1 MKRLSLLVVYLSLLA
16 IGSSWAEE
24 KVVDAK
30 DEPHHRPK
38 FVNEVVRVVDVELM
52 SAAAVIVGA
61 VIEPG
66 LRAHCRVAGIRGGLL
81 TIHADQPALL
91 FPLKQRFGAA
101 IERRLAQ
108 SRKTAGVRRVAFQWG
123 TEGMPLM

>member
-1 MKRLSLLVVYLSLLA
+1 MIDQRKQLEWVQRNRGKAYQAPRLDDLVEQFS
-16 IGSSWAEE
+16 
-24 KVVDAK
+24 
-30 DEPHHRPK
+30 RQ
-38 FVNEVVRVVDVELM
+38 VRVVDVELL

-91 FPLKQRFGAA
+91 FPLKQRFAGA

>member
-1 MKRLSLLVVYLSLLA
+1 MVNQRKQLEWVQQNRGKAYQAPRLDELVEQFS
-16 IGSSWAEE
+16 
-24 KVVDAK
+24 
-30 DEPHHRPK
+30 RQ
-38 FVNEVVRVVDVELM
+38 VRVVDVELLT
-52 SAAAVIVGA
+52 AAAAIAGA

-91 FPLKQRFGAA
+91 FPLKQRFAAA

-108 SRKTAGVRRVAFQWG
+108 SRRTAGVRKVAFQWG
-123 TEGMPLM
+123 TEGMPLADVS